1 MSLLYLRKE
10 QTQEI
15 IALYF
20 SLHWFVKLLNMIVL
34 VGQIMK
40 HLELNEI
47 LADARYGFRSN
58 HSYEAQLFLTI
69 DDFTRVVENKLQTD
83 TV

>member
-1 MSLLYLRKE
+1 
-10 QTQEI
+10 
-15 IALYF
+15 
-20 SLHWFVKLLNMIVL
+20 MIVL